1 MAASTLGKRNR
12 APEVEDT
19 DINTDASLSLKRVR
33 RTTRSF
39 VVNDENQDPQA
50 ITFEDALAADATTK
64 AKRAVSTGTTGSTL
78 TSPSKVSPTKRTA
91 SISAVPLTPS
101 TPRFRDGLTTSASR
115 SVSAASTPATPVTPT
130 TPRHRVMSVGRIS
143 RRTTPH
149 GLMSAR
155 GAGGLAG
162 DTTPMT
168 PRTPGGVQTVYH
180 VARQLFARS
189 SEAGALVGRDEER
202 NRLRSFL
209 NDNCSIGSDSETAE
223 SKSDCGCLYVSGPP
237 GTGKSAMV
245 NEMTE
250 QICTEQPGSVR
261 KAYINCMSIRSSNDL
276 YSTLLRLLVL
286 GNDNENST
294 DVQLAAAMG
303 VDLSET
309 DAMSA
314 LQAMFVPKTSKK
326 AATGATKATAGTPN
340 TYLVVL
346 DEIDHILT
354 LDLES
359 LYRVM
364 EWSMLKASRLVLVGI
379 ANALDLTDR
388 FLPRLKSRNLQP
400 ELLPFLP
407 YTAPQIKNIITTRLK
422 SALPTKLSSVPEGA
436 SAPAPTPAST
446 IPFFHPAA
454 IELCSRKVAS
464 QTGDLRKAFE
474 ILRRALDLVEA
485 EAREKYMNEARDAY
499 AASSSAVTAATL
511 TTPTKKQPLAENMNL
526 ASSPPSSA
534 STITLPKR
542 SSWASWAAQN
552 LTIETAPRVSIAH
565 LNKVTSAAFGNG
577 SQQRLKGLNLQQKAA
592 LCALVAFEKW
602 NRETHAA
609 VHAANA
615 QSSLASPN
623 GVKKL
628 VKAPV
633 TKFHVPG
640 GAGSGTAA
648 PTIKKLYGTYNLM
661 CKRDAVLHPLSSSE
675 FREVVGSLE
684 TLSLVTA
691 VDGRTGSFAVLQSAP
706 GSGSGRRGRR
716 PSGAVNNSM
725 LGGGSAGG
733 VTGVAGDERRVAS
746 CVGEKEL
753 RQALEGAGADIL
765 LSILSGEAL
774 D

>member
-1 MAASTLGKRNR
+1 MAASTLGKRR
-12 APEVEDT
+12 ASEVED
-19 DINTDASLSLKRVR
+19 ASLTQKRVR

-50 ITFEDALAADATTK
+50 ITFEDALAADATPK
-64 AKRAVSTGTTGSTL
+64 ARRAVSTGTAGSTL
-78 TSPSKVSPTKRTA
+78 VSPTKVSPTKRAA

-101 TPRFRDGLTTSASR
+101 TPRFRDGLTTSISR
-115 SVSAASTPATPVTPT
+115 SVSAASTPATPVTPS

-149 GLMSAR
+149 GLMSFR

-162 DTTPMT
+162 DATPTT

-202 NRLRSFL
+202 SRLRSFL
-209 NDNCSIGSDSETAE
+209 NDNCNIGSNGEAAE

-250 QICTEQPGSVR
+250 QICNEQPGSVR
-261 KAYINCMSIRSSNDL
+261 KAYVNCMSIRSSNDL

-294 DVQLAAAMG
+294 DEQLAAAMG
-303 VDLSET
+303 VDVSET
-309 DAMSA
+309 DAVSA
-314 LQAMFVPKTSKK
+314 LQGMFVPKASKK
-326 AATGATKATAGTPN
+326 TVASAKASTATAVAPN
-340 TYLVVL
+340 RYLVVL

-359 LYRVM
+359 LYRIM
-364 EWSMLKASRLVLVGI
+364 EWSMLKTSRLVLVGI

-422 SALPTKLSSVPEGA
+422 SALSTKLSSVPEGV
-436 SAPAPTPAST
+436 SAPVPAPNNA

-534 STITLPKR
+534 STIALPKR

-577 SQQRLKGLNLQQKAA
+577 AQQRLKGLNLQQKAA

-602 NRETHAA
+602 NRETHAT

-615 QSSLASPN
+615 QSSLISPN

-633 TKFHVPG
+633 AKLHVTG

-675 FREVVGSLE
+675 FREIVGSLE

-716 PSGAVNNSM
+716 PGGAVNNSM
-725 LGGGSAGG
+725 MGGGSGGGAG
-733 VTGVAGDERRVAS
+733 VTGVAGDEKRVAS

-753 RQALEGAGADIL
+753 RQALDGAGADIL

>member
-1 MAASTLGKRNR
+1 MAASSLGKRSR
-12 APEVEDT
+12 ALEVEDT
-19 DINTDASLSLKRVR
+19 DVSLPLKRTR
-33 RTTRSF
+33 RSTRSF
-39 VVNDENQDPQA
+39 VINDENQDPNA
-50 ITFEDALAADATTK
+50 VTFEDALAADADATPK
-64 AKRAVSTGTTGSTL
+64 ARRAISTNSTL
-78 TSPSKVSPTKRTA
+78 VSPTKA
-91 SISAVPLTPS
+91 SPTKRSVSVAGVPLTPS
-101 TPRFRDGLTTSASR
+101 TPRYRDGLTTTSASR
-115 SVSAASTPATPVTPT
+115 STSATTPATPVTPS
-130 TPRHRVMSVGRIS
+130 TPRHRVMSAGRLS

-149 GLMSAR
+149 GMLSAR
-155 GAGGLAG
+155 GNGLGGDA
-162 DTTPMT
+162 TPTT
-168 PRTPGGVQTVYH
+168 PRTPSGSVQTVYH

-189 SEAGALVGRDEER
+189 SGAAAGSLIGREDER
-202 NRLRSFL
+202 SRLRTFL
-209 NDNCSIGSDSETAE
+209 NANCGSDAAE

-250 QICTEQPGSVR
+250 QVCTEQSGSVR

-286 GNDNENST
+286 GSGNEDDNNTNEE
-294 DVQLAAAMG
+294 QAAEAMG
-303 VDLSET
+303 VDLNET

-314 LQAMFVPKTSKK
+314 LQAMFLPKASKK
-326 AATGATKATAGTPN
+326 ATAAKAASTPT

-354 LDLES
+354 LDLDS

-364 EWSMLKASRLVLVGI
+364 EWSMLRTSRLVLVGI

-422 SALPTKLSSVPEGA
+422 SVLQTTTLPSVPES
-436 SAPAPTPAST
+436 SAPAPTSANFL
-446 IPFFHPAA
+446 PFFHPAA

-474 ILRRALDLVEA
+474 ILRKALDLVES
-485 EAREKYMNEARDAY
+485 EAREKYLNDARDVCN
-499 AASSSAVTAATL
+499 ASSANTL
-511 TTPTKKQPLAENMNL
+511 TTPTKKQPLAENINL
-526 ASSPPSSA
+526 ASSPPASA
-534 STITLPKR
+534 SSTLTVPKR

-552 LTIETAPRVSIAH
+552 LTIETAPRVSIGH
-565 LNKVTSAAFGNG
+565 LNKVTAAAFGNG
-577 SQQRLKGLNLQQKAA
+577 AQQRLKGLNLQQKAA
-592 LCALVAFEKW
+592 LCALMAFEKW
-602 NRETHAA
+602 NREAYATAQASAQTH
-609 VHAANA
+609 
-615 QSSLASPN
+615 SSLQSPN

-628 VKAPV
+628 VKAP
-633 TKFHVPG
+633 TPGRLQVPAA
-640 GAGSGTAA
+640 GAGATAA
-648 PTIKKLYGTYNLM
+648 PTIKKLYATYNLM

-716 PSGAVNNSM
+716 PGGAVSNNM
-725 LGGGSAGG
+725 MGGGSSG
-733 VTGVAGDERRVAS
+733 VTGVAGDEKRVAS

-753 RQALEGAGADIL
+753 RQALDGAGADIL
-765 LSILSGEAL
+765 QSILSGEAL

>member
-1 MAASTLGKRNR
+1 
-12 APEVEDT
+12 
-19 DINTDASLSLKRVR
+19 
-33 RTTRSF
+33 
-39 VVNDENQDPQA
+39 
-50 ITFEDALAADATTK
+50 
-64 AKRAVSTGTTGSTL
+64 
-78 TSPSKVSPTKRTA
+78 
-91 SISAVPLTPS
+91 
-101 TPRFRDGLTTSASR
+101 
-115 SVSAASTPATPVTPT
+115 
-130 TPRHRVMSVGRIS
+130 
-143 RRTTPH
+143 
-149 GLMSAR
+149 MSAR

-162 DTTPMT
+162 DATPTT

-189 SEAGALVGRDEER
+189 SAAGALVGRDEER
-202 NRLRSFL
+202 ARLRSFL
-209 NDNCSIGSDSETAE
+209 NSNCVADSDSEKE
-223 SKSDCGCLYVSGPP
+223 SDSGSAGSRSDCGCLYVSGPP

-286 GNDNENST
+286 GSDNENST
-294 DVQLAAAMG
+294 DEQLAAAMG
-303 VDLSET
+303 IDVSET
-309 DAMSA
+309 DAVSA
-314 LQAMFVPKTSKK
+314 LQAMFVPK
-326 AATGATKATAGTPN
+326 ATKKSAQNATAKTPN

-359 LYRVM
+359 LYRIM
-364 EWSMLKASRLVLVGI
+364 EWSMLKTSRLVLVGI

-422 SALPTKLSSVPEGA
+422 STLPTQKLSSVPEGSA
-436 SAPAPTPAST
+436 APAPGPSSA

-485 EAREKYMNEARDAY
+485 EAREKYLNEARDAY
-499 AASSSAVTAATL
+499 AASSSSAVTAATL

-526 ASSPPSSA
+526 ASSPSA
-534 STITLPKR
+534 SAVTATLPKR
-542 SSWASWAAQN
+542 SSWATWAAQN

-577 SQQRLKGLNLQQKAA
+577 AQQRLRGLNLQQKAS

-615 QSSLASPN
+615 HAQSSLASPN

-628 VKAPV
+628 VKAPAV
-633 TKFHVPG
+633 KLHVSG

-675 FREVVGSLE
+675 FREVVSSLE

-716 PSGAVNNSM
+716 PGGAANNSM
-725 LGGGSAGG
+725 LGGGNGGAAG
-733 VTGVAGDERRVAS
+733 VTGVAGDEKRVAS

-753 RQALEGAGADIL
+753 RQALDGAGADIL

>member
-1 MAASTLGKRNR
+1 M
-12 APEVEDT
+12 
-19 DINTDASLSLKRVR
+19 I
-33 RTTRSF
+33 
-39 VVNDENQDPQA
+39 NDENQDPNA
-50 ITFEDALAADATTK
+50 VTFEDALAADADATPKARRAISTNSTLILPTK
-64 AKRAVSTGTTGSTL
+64 A
-78 TSPSKVSPTKRTA
+78 SPTKRSVSVA
-91 SISAVPLTPS
+91 GVPLTPS
-101 TPRFRDGLTTSASR
+101 TPRYRDGLTTTSASR
-115 SVSAASTPATPVTPT
+115 STSATTPATPVTPS
-130 TPRHRVMSVGRIS
+130 TPRHRVMSAGRLS

-149 GLMSAR
+149 GMLSAR
-155 GAGGLAG
+155 GAGLGG
-162 DTTPMT
+162 DATPTT
-168 PRTPGGVQTVYH
+168 PRTPSGSVQTVYH

-189 SEAGALVGRDEER
+189 SGAVAGSLIGREDE
-202 NRLRSFL
+202 RLRLRTFL
-209 NDNCSIGSDSETAE
+209 NANCGSDAATT
-223 SKSDCGCLYVSGPP
+223 KSDCGCLYVSGPP

-250 QICTEQPGSVR
+250 QVCGEQSGSVR

-286 GNDNENST
+286 GSGNDDDSNTNEE
-294 DVQLAAAMG
+294 QAAAAMG
-303 VDLSET
+303 VDLNET
-309 DAMSA
+309 DAVNA
-314 LQAMFVPKTSKK
+314 LQAMFLPKASKK
-326 AATGATKATAGTPN
+326 ATTAKTANTPS

-354 LDLES
+354 LDLDS

-364 EWSMLKASRLVLVGI
+364 EWSMLKTSRLVLIGI

-422 SALPTKLSSVPEGA
+422 SALPAATLPSVPEG
-436 SAPAPTPAST
+436 SAPPAPTPANFL
-446 IPFFHPAA
+446 PFFHPAA

-474 ILRRALDLVEA
+474 ILRKALDLVES
-485 EAREKYMNEARDAY
+485 EAREKYLNDARDICNATT
-499 AASSSAVTAATL
+499 TANSM

-526 ASSPPSSA
+526 ASSPPASA
-534 STITLPKR
+534 SSSTLTVPKR

-552 LTIETAPRVSIAH
+552 LTIETAPRVSIGH
-565 LNKVTSAAFGNG
+565 LNKVTAAAFGNG
-577 SQQRLKGLNLQQKAA
+577 AQQRLKGLNLQQKAA
-592 LCALVAFEKW
+592 LCALMAFEKW
-602 NRETHAA
+602 NRETYAA
-609 VHAANA
+609 AQAAA
-615 QSSLASPN
+615 QTHTSLQPPN

-628 VKAPV
+628 VKAP
-633 TKFHVPG
+633 TPSSRLQTHAAGAGAG
-640 GAGSGTAA
+640 GATAA
-648 PTIKKLYGTYNLM
+648 PTIKKLYATYNLM

-716 PSGAVNNSM
+716 PGGAVSNSM
-725 LGGGSAGG
+725 MGGGSSGI
-733 VTGVAGDERRVAS
+733 TGVAGDEKRVAS

-753 RQALEGAGADIL
+753 RQALDGAGADIL
-765 LSILSGEAL
+765 QSILSGEAL

>member
-1 MAASTLGKRNR
+1 MAVSTLGKRSR
-12 APEVEDT
+12 ASEVQ
-19 DINTDASLSLKRVR
+19 DASLPLKRVR

-39 VVNDENQDPQA
+39 VINDENQDPQA
-50 ITFEDALAADATTK
+50 VTFEDALAADATPK
-64 AKRAVSTGTTGSTL
+64 AKRAVSTGSTPA
-78 TSPSKVSPTKRTA
+78 SPTKVSPTKRAA

-101 TPRFRDGLTTSASR
+101 TPRYRDGLTTSASR
-115 SVSAASTPATPVTPT
+115 STSAASTPATPVTPS

-149 GLMSAR
+149 GMLSVR
-155 GAGGLAG
+155 VAGGLGG
-162 DTTPMT
+162 DATTMT
-168 PRTPGGVQTVYH
+168 PRTPSGSVQTVYH
-180 VARQLFARS
+180 IARQLFARS
-189 SEAGALVGRDEER
+189 SAAGALVGRDEER
-202 NRLRSFL
+202 ARLRTFL
-209 NDNCSIGSDSETAE
+209 NNNCSNSEAIID
-223 SKSDCGCLYVSGPP
+223 KSDCGCLYVSGPP

-245 NEMTE
+245 NEMTK
-250 QICTEQPGSVR
+250 QICKEQSGSVR

-286 GNDNENST
+286 GNDNEDST
-294 DVQLAAAMG
+294 DEQLAEAMG
-303 VDLSET
+303 VDVSET
-309 DAMSA
+309 DAVNA
-314 LQAMFVPKTSKK
+314 LQTMFVPKASKK
-326 AATGATKATAGTPN
+326 AASAKKAAAAPG

-364 EWSMLKASRLVLVGI
+364 EWSMLKTSRLVLVGI

-422 SALPTKLSSVPEGA
+422 SALQTTLSSVPEGSA
-436 SAPAPTPAST
+436 APAPAPTNA

-485 EAREKYMNEARDAY
+485 EAREKYLNEARDAC
-499 AASSSAVTAATL
+499 AASSSAITAATL
-511 TTPTKKQPLAENMNL
+511 TTPTKKQPLTENMNL
-526 ASSPPSSA
+526 ASSPPSPA
-534 STITLPKR
+534 STITFPKR

-552 LTIETAPRVSIAH
+552 LTVETAPRVSIAH

-577 SQQRLKGLNLQQKAA
+577 AQQRLKGLNLQQKAA

-602 NRETHAA
+602 NREMHAA

-623 GVKKL
+623 GVKKF
-628 VKAPV
+628 VKAST
-633 TKFHVPG
+633 TKLHVPG
-640 GAGSGTAA
+640 GTGNGTAA

-716 PSGAVNNSM
+716 PGGAANNSM
-725 LGGGSAGG
+725 MGGGSGGAGG
-733 VTGVAGDERRVAS
+733 ITGVAGDEKRVAS

>member
-1 MAASTLGKRNR
+1 MVAFSLGKRSR
-12 APEVEDT
+12 ASDVEDA
-19 DINTDASLSLKRVR
+19 DASLSLKRVR
-33 RTTRSF
+33 RSTRSF
-39 VVNDENQDPQA
+39 VVNDENQDPNA
-50 ITFEDALAADATTK
+50 VTFEDALAADADATPKVRRAISTNSTLVSPTK
-64 AKRAVSTGTTGSTL
+64 TSPTKRAVSVAG
-78 TSPSKVSPTKRTA
+78 
-91 SISAVPLTPS
+91 VPLTPS
-101 TPRFRDGLTTSASR
+101 TPRYRDGLGTISASR
-115 SVSAASTPATPVTPT
+115 STTATTPATPVTPS
-130 TPRHRVMSVGRIS
+130 TPRHRVMSAGRLS

-149 GLMSAR
+149 GLFSKPSE
-155 GAGGLAG
+155 GLGG
-162 DTTPMT
+162 DTTPTT
-168 PRTPGGVQTVYH
+168 PRTPSGSVQTVYH

-189 SEAGALVGRDEER
+189 SGMAAGSLVGRDDER
-202 NRLRSFL
+202 ARLRTFL
-209 NDNCSIGSDSETAE
+209 SANCGSDAATF
-223 SKSDCGCLYVSGPP
+223 KSDCGCLYVSGPP

-250 QICTEQPGSVR
+250 QVCTEQSGSVR
-261 KAYINCMSIRSSNDL
+261 KAYVNCMSIRSSNDL

-286 GNDNENST
+286 GTGSEDDENNS
-294 DVQLAAAMG
+294 DEQAAEAMG
-303 VDLSET
+303 VDLTET
-309 DAMSA
+309 NAVNA
-314 LQAMFVPKTSKK
+314 LQAMFLPKASKK
-326 AATGATKATAGTPN
+326 AASAKAAGSPS

-364 EWSMLKASRLVLVGI
+364 EWSMLKTSRLVLVGI

-422 SALPTKLSSVPEGA
+422 TVLQTTLPSVPEASA
-436 SAPAPTPAST
+436 SAPAPTNFL
-446 IPFFHPAA
+446 PFFHPAA

-474 ILRRALDLVEA
+474 ILRRALDLVES
-485 EAREKYMNEARDAY
+485 EAREKYLNDARDACN
-499 AASSSAVTAATL
+499 ATTSNVL

-526 ASSPPSSA
+526 ASSPPASAASSR
-534 STITLPKR
+534 TVPKR

-552 LTIETAPRVSIAH
+552 LTIENAPRVSIGH
-565 LNKVTSAAFGNG
+565 LNKVTASAFGNG
-577 SQQRLKGLNLQQKAA
+577 AQQRLKGLNLQQKAA
-592 LCALVAFEKW
+592 LCALMAFEKW
-602 NRETHAA
+602 SREAYAA
-609 VHAANA
+609 TQAAA
-615 QSSLASPN
+615 QTNTSLQPSS

-628 VKAPV
+628 VKAP
-633 TKFHVPG
+633 TPSRLQAPG
-640 GAGSGTAA
+640 GGAAGTAA
-648 PTIKKLYGTYNLM
+648 PTIKKLYATYNLM

-691 VDGRTGSFAVLQSAP
+691 VDGRNGSFAVLQSAP

-716 PSGAVNNSM
+716 PGGAVSNSM
-725 LGGGSAGG
+725 MGGGSSG
-733 VTGVAGDERRVAS
+733 VTGVAGDEKRVAS

-753 RQALEGAGADIL
+753 RQALDGAGADIL
-765 LSILSGEAL
+765 QSILSGEAL